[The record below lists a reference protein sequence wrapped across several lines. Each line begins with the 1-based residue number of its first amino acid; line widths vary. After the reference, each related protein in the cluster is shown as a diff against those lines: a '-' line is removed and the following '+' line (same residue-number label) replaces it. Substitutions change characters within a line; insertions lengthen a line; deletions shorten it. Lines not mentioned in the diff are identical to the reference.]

1 MPPPDWKTDLQLASE
16 HFLRRR
22 HAWAACITIDEQD
35 IRPNVLSDAGMDR
48 LDEQFLSI
56 LVQKLQSDWNETR
69 MKTGQDERKPLTI
82 LVIEDHPDQR
92 DLLAIVLQRE
102 GYNVVTAGNGIE
114 AMEKL
119 QKEDVQIALSDI
131 MMPKMDGF
139 ELIKS
144 IRNDPALK
152 GIYLILITAR
162 IQEGDRVR
170 GLDLGADDYI
180 TKPFSFSELLARVRV
195 GSRVVQYQQ
204 NLEYQTQI
212 DPLTGLFNRR
222 AFERK
227 IAEEFERARR
237 YNHSLSILLLDID
250 NFKTINDTYGHHG
263 GDTALVK
270 ISEIL
275 RERTRRS
282 DFPARYGGEEF
293 VLILPETHQD
303 SALQVAN
310 KIHEEIRSR
319 TFGTDTRPFT
329 LTVSIGLSSTSTKHY
344 TDWRQTLDDAD
355 QAMYV
360 AKNSGKDRVEVC
372 MPRGKN
378 SLTQTSAHA

>member
-1 MPPPDWKTDLQLASE
+1 MSTFKCDAIHQNVPHETYMKSSE
-16 HFLRRR
+16 
-22 HAWAACITIDEQD
+22 DEH
-35 IRPNVLSDAGMDR
+35 
-48 LDEQFLSI
+48 
-56 LVQKLQSDWNETR
+56 
-69 MKTGQDERKPLTI
+69 KPLSI

-102 GYNVVTAGNGIE
+102 GYRVVTASNGVE

-119 QKEDVQIALSDI
+119 QNEHVQIALSDI

-139 ELIKS
+139 ELIKN

-152 GIYLILITAR
+152 GIYMILITAR

-204 NLEYQTQI
+204 NLEHQTHI

-227 IAEEFERARR
+227 IAEEFERAKR
-237 YNHSLSILLLDID
+237 YSHLVSVLLLDID
-250 NFKTINDTYGHHG
+250 NFKTINDTFGHHG
-263 GDTALVK
+263 GDIALVK
-270 ISEIL
+270 ISTIL

-293 VLILPETHQD
+293 VLILPETDQE
-303 SALQVAN
+303 SAFQAAS
-310 KIHEEIRSR
+310 KIHEEIRSQ
-319 TFGTDTRPFT
+319 TFGTNTSSFT
-329 LTVSIGLSSTSTKHY
+329 LTVSIGLSSTSTKEY
-344 TDWRQTLDDAD
+344 GDWRQMLEDAD
-355 QAMYV
+355 RAMYV
-360 AKNSGKDRVEVC
+360 AKNSGKDRVQVWW
-372 MPRGKN
+372 PGAKN
-378 SLTQTSAHA
+378 GLTQTSVHA

>member
-1 MPPPDWKTDLQLASE
+1 
-16 HFLRRR
+16 
-22 HAWAACITIDEQD
+22 
-35 IRPNVLSDAGMDR
+35 
-48 LDEQFLSI
+48 
-56 LVQKLQSDWNETR
+56 
-69 MKTGQDERKPLTI
+69 MKPGENERKPLTI

-102 GYNVVTAGNGIE
+102 GYRVITAGNGLE
-114 AMEKL
+114 ALEKL
-119 QKEDVQIALSDI
+119 QKEEVQIALSDI

-144 IRNDPALK
+144 IRNDSALK

-204 NLEYQTQI
+204 NLEHQTQI

-222 AFERK
+222 GFEKK
-227 IAEEFERARR
+227 IAEEFERSKR
-237 YNHSLSILLLDID
+237 YSHPLSVLLLDID
-250 NFKTINDTYGHHG
+250 NFKNINDTYGHHG

-275 RERTRRS
+275 REKTRRS

-293 VLILPETHQD
+293 VLILPETDQD
-303 SALQVAN
+303 SAVQVAS
-310 KIHEEIRSR
+310 KIHEEIRSQP
-319 TFGTDTRPFT
+319 FGTNSNAFA
-329 LTVSIGLSSTSTKHY
+329 LTVSIGLTSTSTKPY
-344 TDWRQTLDDAD
+344 DDWHQMLGDAD
-355 QAMYV
+355 QAMYT
-360 AKNSGKDRVEVC
+360 AKNSGKDRVEVWL
-372 MPRGKN
+372 PRGN
-378 SLTQTSAHA
+378 DMSIQTSVHA

>member
-1 MPPPDWKTDLQLASE
+1 
-16 HFLRRR
+16 
-22 HAWAACITIDEQD
+22 
-35 IRPNVLSDAGMDR
+35 
-48 LDEQFLSI
+48 
-56 LVQKLQSDWNETR
+56 
-69 MKTGQDERKPLTI
+69 MKPGEDERKPLTI

-102 GYNVVTAGNGIE
+102 GYRVITAGNGVE
-114 AMEKL
+114 ALEKL
-119 QKEDVQIALSDI
+119 QKEEVQIALSDI

-144 IRNDPALK
+144 IRSDSVLK

-204 NLEYQTQI
+204 NLEHQTQV

-222 AFERK
+222 GFEKK
-227 IAEEFERARR
+227 IAEEFERSKR
-237 YNHSLSILLLDID
+237 YNHPLSVLLLDID
-250 NFKTINDTYGHHG
+250 NFKIINDTYGHHG

-275 RERTRRS
+275 REKTRSS

-293 VLILPETHQD
+293 VLILPETDQE
-303 SALQVAN
+303 SAIQVAS
-310 KIHEEIRSR
+310 KVHEEIRSQP
-319 TFGTDTRPFT
+319 FGSTTSSFA
-329 LTVSIGLSSTSTKHY
+329 LTVSIGLTSTSTKPY
-344 TDWRQTLDDAD
+344 DDWRQMLDDAD

-360 AKNSGKDRVEVC
+360 AKNSGKDRVEVWL
-372 MPRGKN
+372 PRDK
-378 SLTQTSAHA
+378 SMSIQTSAHA

>member
-1 MPPPDWKTDLQLASE
+1 MKNGEDE
-16 HFLRRR
+16 H
-22 HAWAACITIDEQD
+22 
-35 IRPNVLSDAGMDR
+35 
-48 LDEQFLSI
+48 
-56 LVQKLQSDWNETR
+56 
-69 MKTGQDERKPLTI
+69 KPLTI

-102 GYNVVTAGNGIE
+102 GYRVVTAANGVE

-119 QKEDVQIALSDI
+119 QKEPVQIALSDI

-152 GIYLILITAR
+152 GIYMILITAR

-204 NLEYQTQI
+204 NLERQTHI
-212 DPLTGLFNRR
+212 DPLTSLFNRR

-227 IAEEFERARR
+227 IVEEFERAKR
-237 YNHSLSILLLDID
+237 YNHPISLLLLDLD
-250 NFKTINDTYGHHG
+250 NFKNINDTYGHHG

-270 ISEIL
+270 ISAIL
-275 RERTRRS
+275 REKTRQS

-293 VLILPETHQD
+293 VLILPETDQE
-303 SALQVAN
+303 SAFQAAT
-310 KIHEEIRSR
+310 KIHEDIRSQI
-319 TFGTDTRPFT
+319 FGTSTRHFN
-329 LTVSIGLSSTSTKHY
+329 LTVSIGLSSTSAKEY
-344 TDWRQTLDDAD
+344 ADWREMLEDAD

-360 AKNSGKDRVEVC
+360 AKNSGKDRVEVST
-372 MPRGKN
+372 PLGKN
-378 SLTQTSAHA
+378 RLTQTSAHA

>member
-1 MPPPDWKTDLQLASE
+1 
-16 HFLRRR
+16 
-22 HAWAACITIDEQD
+22 
-35 IRPNVLSDAGMDR
+35 
-48 LDEQFLSI
+48 
-56 LVQKLQSDWNETR
+56 
-69 MKTGQDERKPLTI
+69 MKTGEAERRPLTI

-102 GYNVVTAGNGIE
+102 GYRVVTAGNGVE

-119 QKEDVQIALSDI
+119 QKEHVQIALSDI

-139 ELIKS
+139 ELIKA
-144 IRNDPALK
+144 IRSEPSFK
-152 GIYLILITAR
+152 GIYMILITAR

-195 GSRVVQYQQ
+195 GSRVVNYQQ
-204 NLEYQTQI
+204 NLEYQTQT

-227 IAEEFERARR
+227 IAEEYERAKR
-237 YNHSLSILLLDID
+237 YTHAVSVLLLDID
-250 NFKTINDTYGHHG
+250 NFKNINDTYGHHG
-263 GDTALVK
+263 GDMALVK
-270 ISEIL
+270 ISAIL

-293 VLILPETHQD
+293 VLILPETDQE

-310 KIHEEIRSR
+310 KIHEEIRSQI
-319 TFGTDTRPFT
+319 FGTTTTPFA
-329 LTVSIGLSSTSTKHY
+329 LTVSIGLSSTSTKPY
-344 TDWRQTLDDAD
+344 SDWRQMLEDAD
-355 QAMYV
+355 QAMYL
-360 AKNSGKDRVEVC
+360 AKNSGKDRVQVC
-372 MPRGKN
+372 LPRGKN
-378 SLTQTSAHA
+378 GTTQNSAHA